1 MKTKLIFLL
10 SVVLICGMQSAGAV
24 LLIFPSGQTNTLSIP
39 EGETWNFTFAQSG
52 IVVNSQVQI
61 QFVQGG
67 ITNLLPLT
75 ELRILSGPV
84 SLIFSGTNQFAI
96 AYKKMSLPMVQT
108 VVLRPGETNTIDVP
122 AGKTMKALN
131 VPGFQTTSLTLSQ
144 GSNTFAGFNFGSR
157 YDFDGPCNLQLSVT
171 NTATTVSVLSYT
183 FAEDFVAFPELGYL
197 QTPKGDFEIV
207 VEKTTNLTN
216 WFPVLSH
223 NTTSDQ
229 RAYYRF
235 RIAK

>member
-1 MKTKLIFLL
+1 MKAKLILLL
-10 SVVLICGMQSAGAV
+10 SVVLLCGQQSARAV
-24 LLIFPSGQTNTLSIP
+24 LLIFPAGQTNTLSIP
-39 EGETWNFTFAQSG
+39 AGETWHFTFAQAG
-52 IVVNSQVQI
+52 IVNSQVQI
-61 QFVQGG
+61 QFAQGG

-108 VVLRPGETNTIDVP
+108 VVLRPGETNTFDVP
-122 AGKTMKALN
+122 AGKTMKPLN
-131 VPGFQTTSLTLSQ
+131 VPSFATSVTLRQ

-157 YDFDGPCNLQLSVT
+157 YDFDGPCTLQLSVT
-171 NTATTVSVLSYT
+171 NTAPTVSVLSFT
-183 FAEDFVAFPELGYL
+183 FAEDFVVFPELGYL

>member
-1 MKTKLIFLL
+1 MKTKLILLL
-10 SVVLICGMQSAGAV
+10 SLVLLCGLQSARAV

-39 EGETWNFTFAQSG
+39 EGETWNFTFKQSSP
-52 IVVNSQVQI
+52 VNFQVPI
-61 QFVQGG
+61 QFVQSG
-67 ITNLLPLT
+67 ITNLLLLNELT
-75 ELRILSGPV
+75 ILSGPA
-84 SLIFSGTNQFAI
+84 SLIFFGTNQFAI

>member
-1 MKTKLIFLL
+1 M
-10 SVVLICGMQSAGAV
+10 
-24 LLIFPSGQTNTLSIP
+24 
-39 EGETWNFTFAQSG
+39 
-52 IVVNSQVQI
+52 
-61 QFVQGG
+61 
-67 ITNLLPLT
+67 
-75 ELRILSGPV
+75 
-84 SLIFSGTNQFAI
+84 
-96 AYKKMSLPMVQT
+96 
-108 VVLRPGETNTIDVP
+108 
-122 AGKTMKALN
+122 
-131 VPGFQTTSLTLSQ
+131 
-144 GSNTFAGFNFGSR
+144 
-157 YDFDGPCNLQLSVT
+157 
-171 NTATTVSVLSYT
+171 SYT